1 MVSTYIAYI
10 GSKLNY
16 FCSDLKAELQKK
28 KIKMQVSKVIYLNK
42 GNAILEYQQT
52 KQNNFKFLA
61 EMLSL
66 ILTEFR
72 KGMKILLK
80 L

>member
-1 MVSTYIAYI
+1 MIVWFRW
-10 GSKLNY
+10 GKKQY
-16 FCSDLKAELQKK
+16 FWYK
-28 KIKMQVSKVIYLNK
+28 IYLNK